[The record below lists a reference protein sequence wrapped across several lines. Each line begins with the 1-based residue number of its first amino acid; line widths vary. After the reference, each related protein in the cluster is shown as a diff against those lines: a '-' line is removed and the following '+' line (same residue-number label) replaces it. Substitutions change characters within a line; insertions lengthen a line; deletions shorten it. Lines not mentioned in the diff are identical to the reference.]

1 MPDYI
6 IATTSTSD
14 LPRTW
19 LDEHQIPFLS
29 YTFTINETAAEDDCR
44 EENRE
49 KIYAGMRK
57 GDLLTTSMINA
68 FVYEDFFRQLL
79 GTGKNVLFAAT
90 VGTPFDRLIASYS
103 RLEPSKALIL
113 QAIGAE
119 RIESLCDA
127 FCDHMN
133 TELKSCGKSLRTR
146 VSPGYGDIP
155 LSMQRSVFKILDCE
169 RKIGLTLNESLLM
182 SPSKSVTAIAGIGVS
197 RVGTGHT
204 CAACDRVDCAYR
216 K

>member
-79 GTGKNVLFAAT
+79 GTGKNVLFLDMSEKCPNPIRTA
-90 VGTPFDRLIASYS
+90 R
-103 RLEPSKALIL
+103 ALPRPC
-113 QAIGAE
+113 A
-119 RIESLCDA
+119 
-127 FCDHMN
+127 
-133 TELKSCGKSLRTR
+133 KSFLTDG
-146 VSPGYGDIP
+146 
-155 LSMQRSVFKILDCE
+155 LS
-169 RKIGLTLNESLLM
+169 
-182 SPSKSVTAIAGIGVS
+182 
-197 RVGTGHT
+197 
-204 CAACDRVDCAYR
+204 
-216 K
+216 